1 MSTRANMNKRHGI
14 MNLYSLF
21 RNVLSKI
28 VLLIC
33 IVVMVQLSGCYSF
46 TGGSVPDHLKTLQ
59 IAPVGDNSGYGNP
72 AFKDKLSQQ
81 LFQKFKN
88 DNSFSLLD
96 RNGNARL
103 NVSINGITDQT
114 TVINPGEL
122 ESERKITVSCEV
134 EYFDAVKKKQIWKK
148 QFSNYGIY
156 NVTSNAQLNRNT
168 AVETALERISDDI
181 LIAVVSGW

>member
-1 MSTRANMNKRHGI
+1 MSTDHINGNRMRKMNF
-14 MNLYSLF
+14 YSLI
-21 RNVLSKI
+21 RNILSRI

-33 IVVMVQLSGCYSF
+33 MFVMVQMSGCYSF

-88 DNSFSLLD
+88 DNSFSLID

-103 NVSINGITDQT
+103 NVTINGITDQT

-156 NVTSNAQLNRNT
+156 NVASNAQQNRIT
-168 AVETALERISDDI
+168 AVETALDRISDDI

>member
-1 MSTRANMNKRHGI
+1 
-14 MNLYSLF
+14 
-21 RNVLSKI
+21 
-28 VLLIC
+28 
-33 IVVMVQLSGCYSF
+33 
-46 TGGSVPDHLKTLQ
+46 
-59 IAPVGDNSGYGNP
+59 
-72 AFKDKLSQQ
+72 
-81 LFQKFKN
+81 
-88 DNSFSLLD
+88 
-96 RNGNARL
+96 
-103 NVSINGITDQT
+103 
-114 TVINPGEL
+114 VINPGEL